1 MVDYFSFFTLHFS
14 LLTTFLSQN
23 RFSFV
28 YYYVESIFLYSMQ
41 SQEQQLLMELR
52 NLTLSH
58 QEKRL
63 IRQRI
68 QTKQQKS
75 LNIQKVFRALKYTG
89 YASVGIFGLF
99 VLASSF
105 LPQQQRISDSTNPL
119 ITLLTP

>member
-1 MVDYFSFFTLHFS
+1 
-14 LLTTFLSQN
+14 
-23 RFSFV
+23 
-28 YYYVESIFLYSMQ
+28 MQ

-89 YASVGIFGLF
+89 YTSVGIFGLF

>member
-1 MVDYFSFFTLHFS
+1 
-14 LLTTFLSQN
+14 
-23 RFSFV
+23 
-28 YYYVESIFLYSMQ
+28 MQ

-68 QTKQQKS
+68 QIKQQKS